1 MKLYQEILAQEF
13 ANSLPV
19 ELQGDLQK
27 IVEMKCYQAL
37 EEIRKVLDDET
48 LDDPEC
54 FHKIEKI
61 VCIFEEI
68 GSNGGCRHDFG

>member
-13 ANSLPV
+13 VNSLSV
-19 ELQGDLQK
+19 DLKDDLEK

-37 EEIRKVLDDET
+37 EEIKKVLDDET

-61 VCIFEEI
+61 VCIFEEM
-68 GSNGGCRHDFG
+68 GSDGGSRHDFG

>member
-27 IVEMKCYQAL
+27 IVDFMKIIVICLLLCYNDSSLVQG
-37 EEIRKVLDDET
+37 RK
-48 LDDPEC
+48 
-54 FHKIEKI
+54 I
-61 VCIFEEI
+61 
-68 GSNGGCRHDFG
+68 CR